1 MGGSSPRVSRTLLPS
16 TRRDAGRRRPRR
28 RPAAPWAALILVVG
42 VNCALYSLLQS
53 KKDAARLDAS
63 LDATVAW
70 RERALAAEETVAALA
85 ERLGAPQPPPP
96 APRPRPPSIAHQPVH
111 KEEPVSDALPPF
123 YGEGVKMV
131 GLDTCDAYR
140 TQQKPHMRRW
150 APAGMFNTGTNTL
163 LDLMHMNCQ
172 FPDRTGRHGF
182 WQVPWGKHN
191 P

>member
-1 MGGSSPRVSRTLLPS
+1 M
-16 TRRDAGRRRPRR
+16 
-28 RPAAPWAALILVVG
+28 
-42 VNCALYSLLQS
+42 
-53 KKDAARLDAS
+53 
-63 LDATVAW
+63 
-70 RERALAAEETVAALA
+70 
-85 ERLGAPQPPPP
+85 
-96 APRPRPPSIAHQPVH
+96 
-111 KEEPVSDALPPF
+111 SDTLPPF
-123 YGEGVKMV
+123 YGTGVKMV

-191 P
+191 PLSWRGATKTAAAVGGGRRRPGPR